1 MRRTAPHK
9 AASTLA
15 PARKMTAAVTVAI
28 ASASLSEIGSGTGA
42 PRGRVLEPI
51 GPSPRPALAKS
62 HRADSPRSSRHAECR
77 AQTMPPCRIA
87 SHMTLAQMPRVD
99 LTSAGWVRARR

>member
-15 PARKMTAAVTVAI
+15 PASKVTAAVTVAI

-42 PRGRVLEPI
+42 PARSIQIWNVP
-51 GPSPRPALAKS
+51 PAFSPCGA
-62 HRADSPRSSRHAECR
+62 
-77 AQTMPPCRIA
+77 CRIPVWA
-87 SHMTLAQMPRVD
+87 SPDRSLQVAAVQSGALRVESD
-99 LTSAGWVRARR
+99 PIVGEACS

>member
-15 PARKMTAAVTVAI
+15 PARKVTAAVTVAI

-51 GPSPRPALAKS
+51 GPSPRPAFAKS

-77 AQTMPPCRIA
+77 ADHAARQNCRPHEDKPPIGTTPA
-87 SHMTLAQMPRVD
+87 FAFRV
-99 LTSAGWVRARR
+99 APAVP